1 MRVLHIAGLAII
13 FASVRSTTST
23 ASGQGWA
30 TKPYENPSGYG
41 RPATRPNDHAIYKR
55 EIPTSTRSGQ
65 RSQPLP
71 PHLIKQLFGKH
82 IKELNL
88 LAASPTANIH
98 HLSLFP
104 SASSIS
110 GQHSL
115 SVSTETMTDNHPEHH
130 HQPRPVM
137 TQMPG
142 EANIHKPHTGMTSA
156 MSGQHSLPES
166 TEIMTDDHP
175 EHHRPRPVM
184 TQNLGANIHKP
195 LHTGMTSTM
204 SGQHSQPEST
214 GTMIDDHPEHHHRP
228 LPVITQKP
236 GPIPEIPLMSS
247 EGDSEEHT
255 MPLVMTEDNA
265 MMPSE
270 ELPNAHES
278 NKAIIDEM
286 SEHDEVISI
295 HEFKE
300 VLHELIED
308 AVDKIV
314 MKKAGIVGKLKTAK
328 QNLIGQDGE
337 ATGRDPQQSS
347 RASNFLGLDRLTSC
361 LRPPVC
367 ECDPFVF
374 NSRGEGNCQT
384 RDSNGQEWCY
394 LERSASDCSDARPSR
409 VFDGLFLSNIAC
421 DPKPSSRP
429 TSKTN
434 SITNSI
440 TNSNTNSN
448 SITNSITNSVSNS
461 ITNSV
466 SSSISNSGS
475 ISNSR
480 SISNTRTCFVEDG
493 DSVCVNTKE
502 LTHEPVVIE
511 PIFKPIQNAV
521 DIVTDVDKIVTKN
534 AGIVGRLKTTTQNL
548 IGNDRRTTNSRFRL
562 G

>member
-1 MRVLHIAGLAII
+1 LLLLRSGPELKISTTMRVLHIAGLAII

-175 EHHRPRPVM
+175 EHHHRSLPVM
-184 TQNLGANIHKP
+184 TQN
-195 LHTGMTSTM
+195 
-204 SGQHSQPEST
+204 
-214 GTMIDDHPEHHHRP
+214 
-228 LPVITQKP
+228 P
-236 GPIPEIPLMSS
+236 GPISEIPLMSS
-247 EGDSEEHT
+247 EADSEEHT
-255 MPLVMTEDNA
+255 MPPVMTEDNA
-265 MMPSE
+265 MMPSD
-270 ELPNAHES
+270 ELTNAQES
-278 NKAIIDEM
+278 NEAMIEEM
-286 SEHDEVISI
+286 SEHDKVISV
-295 HEFKE
+295 HELKE
-300 VLHELIED
+300 VLHELVKD
-308 AVDKIV
+308 AIDKIV
-314 MKKAGIVGKLKTAK
+314 MKKAGIMGKLKTAK

-337 ATGRDPQQSS
+337 ATGRDPQSQPTNLPRGLNIEDRFICVCDPSTIDSLGLRLSRQQSVFRHLKGDSLFNLFESADMQPSCSEGSDSIDLDGSS
-347 RASNFLGLDRLTSC
+347 RACCCLKSPLGFPL
-361 LRPPVC
+361 
-367 ECDPFVF
+367 
-374 NSRGEGNCQT
+374 
-384 RDSNGQEWCY
+384 
-394 LERSASDCSDARPSR
+394 
-409 VFDGLFLSNIAC
+409 
-421 DPKPSSRP
+421 
-429 TSKTN
+429 
-434 SITNSI
+434 
-440 TNSNTNSN
+440 
-448 SITNSITNSVSNS
+448 
-461 ITNSV
+461 
-466 SSSISNSGS
+466 
-475 ISNSR
+475 
-480 SISNTRTCFVEDG
+480 
-493 DSVCVNTKE
+493 
-502 LTHEPVVIE
+502 
-511 PIFKPIQNAV
+511 
-521 DIVTDVDKIVTKN
+521 
-534 AGIVGRLKTTTQNL
+534 
-548 IGNDRRTTNSRFRL
+548 
-562 G
+562 

>member
-175 EHHRPRPVM
+175 EHHHRSLPVM
-184 TQNLGANIHKP
+184 TQN
-195 LHTGMTSTM
+195 
-204 SGQHSQPEST
+204 
-214 GTMIDDHPEHHHRP
+214 
-228 LPVITQKP
+228 P
-236 GPIPEIPLMSS
+236 GPISEIPLMSS
-247 EGDSEEHT
+247 EADSEEHT
-255 MPLVMTEDNA
+255 MPPVMTEDHA
-265 MMPSE
+265 MMPSQE
-270 ELPNAHES
+270 FTNAPES
-278 NKAIIDEM
+278 NEAMNEDM
-286 SEHDEVISI
+286 SEHDEVISV

-300 VLHELIED
+300 VLHELVQEF
-308 AVDKIV
+308 VEKIV
-314 MKKAGIVGKLKTAK
+314 VQIIGKFKIVHDRETS
-328 QNLIGQDGE
+328 
-337 ATGRDPQQSS
+337 GRDPQSTCI
-347 RASNFLGLDRLTSC
+347 N
-361 LRPPVC
+361 
-367 ECDPFVF
+367 
-374 NSRGEGNCQT
+374 
-384 RDSNGQEWCY
+384 
-394 LERSASDCSDARPSR
+394 
-409 VFDGLFLSNIAC
+409 
-421 DPKPSSRP
+421 
-429 TSKTN
+429 TN
-434 SITNSI
+434 TN
-440 TNSNTNSN
+440 TNSNTNIN
-448 SITNSITNSVSNS
+448 LQQLLNAITNTN
-461 ITNSV
+461 TNT
-466 SSSISNSGS
+466 N
-475 ISNSR
+475 
-480 SISNTRTCFVEDG
+480 
-493 DSVCVNTKE
+493 VN
-502 LTHEPVVIE
+502 LN
-511 PIFKPIQNAV
+511 QLLNLLGA
-521 DIVTDVDKIVTKN
+521 N
-534 AGIVGRLKTTTQNL
+534 GR
-548 IGNDRRTTNSRFRL
+548 
-562 G
+562 